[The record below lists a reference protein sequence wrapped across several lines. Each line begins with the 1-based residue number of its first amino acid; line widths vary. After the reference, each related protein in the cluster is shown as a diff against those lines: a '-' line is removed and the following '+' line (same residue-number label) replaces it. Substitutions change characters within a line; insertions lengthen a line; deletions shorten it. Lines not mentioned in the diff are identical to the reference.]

1 MPRKKRDVRREYR
14 QAGYFERH
22 GKGDHLV
29 YTYPGV
35 DENFSVD
42 GRDGADA
49 QPYDERDLKR
59 AKRKIQ
65 EVRRKE
71 RKP

>member
-1 MPRKKRDVRREYR
+1 MPRKKREIRREYR
-14 QAGYFERH
+14 KAGYNERQ
-22 GKGDHLV
+22 GKGDHTV
-29 YTYPGV
+29 FTYPGV

-49 QPYDERDLKR
+49 ERYDERDLKR
-59 AKRKIQ
+59 AKRKI
-65 EVRRKE
+65 EEAMRRE